1 MDILQGT
8 SSGFIVLF
16 LLVSARVTPPLLFKS
31 INPLYMLPSY
41 IKMGLLIY
49 LSLFITVGVIDNTL
63 VEQVLSLNGVS
74 LMLAFIVELSIGLAF
89 WFSLVLTYGALM
101 VMFQMLDMQVGFNPT
116 GIFNPAMN
124 QSEPILSRALLV
136 FTLLLFFIFDIHHLI
151 IYTISSTLHYYP
163 ILSGYEEIDI
173 YRFMGIFSSQLTLS
187 FILISPIVLSVFWV
201 EVILGLCSRMMPQ
214 VNIYFVGLP
223 AKVLI
228 SIIMLGLISNHAE
241 KIVNSIFS
249 ANFSFWNS
257 LY

>member
-1 MDILQGT
+1 M
-8 SSGFIVLF
+8 LF

-41 IKMGLLIY
+41 IKMGLLVY
-49 LSLFITVGVIDNTL
+49 LSLFITIGIVDNYL
-63 VEQVLSLNGVS
+63 IEQVLDLNGIS
-74 LMLAFIVELSIGLAF
+74 LALAFIAEFSIGLAF

-101 VMFQMLDMQVGFNPT
+101 MMFQMLDMQVGFNPT

-136 FTLLLFFIFDIHHLI
+136 FTLLLFFIFDIHYLI

-163 ILSGYEEIDI
+163 LLSGYEEINV
-173 YRFMGIFSSQLTLS
+173 YHFMGVFSSQLTLS
-187 FILISPIVLSVFWV
+187 FILISPIILSVFWV

-223 AKVLI
+223 AKVLV
-228 SIIMLGLISNHAE
+228 SILMLGSISNHAE
-241 KIVNSIFS
+241 KLVSAIFD